1 MSLEHNDEIF
11 GSILLVVGLPRTIKL
26 HGNEELDFF
35 CSSFLLEFFDHVS
48 KMEGYEHGDL
58 LPTVHA
64 YRKWVVTRNKEEMN
78 VERQSES

>member
-26 HGNEELDFF
+26 HGYEELDFLA
-35 CSSFLLEFFDHVS
+35 SSFLLEFFDHVS
-48 KMEGYEHGDL
+48 KMEGYEDGDL
-58 LPTVHA
+58 LPTVRA